1 MLLQLFSWLKIL
13 VPNSSA
19 RALLFLFF
27 LLRYL
32 DGRIFIIDVLPQSQ
46 AEVDEVVLVGD
57 VIDEINGSSLRNA
70 SSGQV
75 RKGAPGSL
83 ELGCCFLFKIEKKQE
98 RWLCRVAMGTKQNKS
113 YGV

>member
-1 MLLQLFSWLKIL
+1 M
-13 VPNSSA
+13 
-19 RALLFLFF
+19 FLFF
-27 LLRYL
+27 SLLRYL
-32 DGRIFIIDVLPQSQ
+32 DGRIFVINVLPQSQ

-83 ELGCCFLFKIEKKQE
+83 AAFSILRSLEETGKIAVHCC
-98 RWLCRVAMGTKQNKS
+98 
-113 YGV
+113 YGNHVE